1 LFWEEF
7 RVYEKSG
14 DLWLMS
20 QENEPDVEDERFVA
34 AGIRALRDTGIGVKP
49 TTYVL
54 QLLGDWLSERVVELD
69 EGLLEDARDWRSRPW
84 FDDPKSDAVLK
95 GAVDDLLQTPDGEI
109 VVLDYKTRGYPPK
122 EGRRVP
128 HYYERQV
135 NLYNLILAENG
146 YATADFGLLL
156 YYYPDTVNEEGDV
169 MFHREFAK
177 VPTDLE
183 AARELV
189 QEAVRVLDG
198 PEPGPGSECE
208 FCRWE
213 REEHVEEI

>member
-69 EGLLEDARDWRSRPW
+69 EGLLEELV
-84 FDDPKSDAVLK
+84 F
-95 GAVDDLLQTPDGEI
+95 
-109 VVLDYKTRGYPPK
+109 
-122 EGRRVP
+122 GRETVSC
-128 HYYERQV
+128 E
-135 NLYNLILAENG
+135 LSNG
-146 YATADFGLLL
+146 YVALRFRGRILGCGLVTRRGLETQVPKGRAKTL
-156 YYYPDTVNEEGDV
+156 RAMLEG
-169 MFHREFAK
+169 
-177 VPTDLE
+177 
-183 AARELV
+183 
-189 QEAVRVLDG
+189 
-198 PEPGPGSECE
+198 
-208 FCRWE
+208 
-213 REEHVEEI
+213 